1 MAAGAVLRGD
11 RAKCDKH
18 ESVMLTVSDQWGR
31 DRKTL
36 NDNTPRMGWD
46 GAHELV

>member
-1 MAAGAVLRGD
+1 
-11 RAKCDKH
+11 
-18 ESVMLTVSDQWGR
+18 MLTVSDQWGR